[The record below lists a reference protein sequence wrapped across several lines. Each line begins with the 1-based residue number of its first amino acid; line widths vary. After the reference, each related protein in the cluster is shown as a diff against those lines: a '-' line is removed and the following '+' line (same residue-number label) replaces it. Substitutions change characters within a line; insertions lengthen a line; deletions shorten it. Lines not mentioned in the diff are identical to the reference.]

1 MVNISSGDLK
11 QLHYDSDHLRN
22 IFFDMD
28 CSESE
33 IVFTPKEK
41 LIPIKELEYA
51 KELIIKINKKII
63 ELDVENINEDAED
76 IEEIPNEN
84 YMVNADILDLMQKYY
99 SKYDYIIEYGNR
111 RRITIKKDMILEV
124 YNNTILYYYENNKAC
139 LDPNTL
145 PLGAI
150 MMDSITAIKR
160 SE

>member
-1 MVNISSGDLK
+1 MVDISSGDLK
-11 QLHYDSDHLRN
+11 ELHCDSDFLRH
-22 IFFDMD
+22 IFFDID
-28 CSESE
+28 FDENKKTCW
-33 IVFTPKEK
+33 IPKEK
-41 LIPIKELEYA
+41 IPIKELEYA
-51 KELIIKINKKII
+51 RNLILKINSKII